1 MVRRQIHRINSA
13 TDTQVE
19 YYLKN
24 MCLPFFYC
32 LIKVI
37 KRRFGKYGTLIH
49 YMYDLIPLVPRDKGH
64 VDIKEAI
71 NQYKDDPPSQLLVDK
86 EYSRWMSADK
96 YERPTLVAQTITLCN
111 KNVYPNI

>member
-1 MVRRQIHRINSA
+1 
-13 TDTQVE
+13 
-19 YYLKN
+19 
-24 MCLPFFYC
+24 
-32 LIKVI
+32 
-37 KRRFGKYGTLIH
+37 
-49 YMYDLIPLVPRDKGH
+49 MYDLIPLVPRDKGH

-111 KNVYPNI
+111 KNVYPNIWILLGILGTEAVTSWGFERS

>member
-1 MVRRQIHRINSA
+1 
-13 TDTQVE
+13 
-19 YYLKN
+19 
-24 MCLPFFYC
+24 
-32 LIKVI
+32 
-37 KRRFGKYGTLIH
+37 
-49 YMYDLIPLVPRDKGH
+49 MYDLIPLVPRDKGH

-111 KNVYPNI
+111 KNVYPNIWILLGILGTEVVTSWEFERS

>member
-37 KRRFGKYGTLIH
+37 KRRFDKYGTLIH

-71 NQYKDDPPSQLLVDK
+71 NQLKMIPLVSCLLTKSIRDGCQLINMKDQH
-86 EYSRWMSADK
+86 W
-96 YERPTLVAQTITLCN
+96 
-111 KNVYPNI
+111 